1 MRGSRQRLQNCG
13 GYPVG
18 FQALFHLVSSS
29 FLLFKLVFHG
39 ELYGSTHGCQRDF
52 WKKNET
58 TGAWEGNPIFDL
70 TYSALHESLYQ
81 RSGDSKSQPMLPK
94 DIEKMFAFADAA
106 VEQGKLPKT
115 QCLFWKAFVSI
126 SFTLWTR

>member
-1 MRGSRQRLQNCG
+1 LS
-13 GYPVG
+13 PS
-18 FQALFHLVSSS
+18 QARYITTSSF
-29 FLLFKLVFHG
+29 FLLFKSVFHG
-39 ELYGSTHGCQRDF
+39 ELYGSTHGCQGDF

-58 TGAWEGNPIFDL
+58 TGAWEGNPVFDL
-70 TYSALHESLYQ
+70 TYSALHESLKKEYQ
-81 RSGDSKSQPMLPK
+81 RSGDSNHSLPMLPK

-106 VEQGKLPKT
+106 VEQGKLTKT